1 MKTAIMLLG
10 LVFASKISYAQ
21 ESLDS
26 LKYDRDTIGGLSN
39 PDIEDLRKIISP
51 AEFHAIGTE
60 GMPIEATKA
69 KDLDYNLP
77 PLGQQPLNMNLFLPP
92 IIQKG
97 DYLPRWNTGY
107 MYGRSQISPDF
118 LYGYVASAMAGV
130 HQNIGDQ
137 LSVDFS
143 TSLNKYSGYFN
154 TAVFGTMI
162 SWRPSSIFSL
172 SAFANYQPG
181 SFMSSMQ
188 IAPSYQWGSYATFQ
202 TDTAIPL
209 GIDIGV
215 KGSHDPM
222 TGNYVAPIIQP
233 FIKLGGAKLGIDFGP
248 KFHN

>member
-1 MKTAIMLLG
+1 MKTSIMLIG

-26 LKYDRDTIGGLSN
+26 LKYKRDTIGGLSN
-39 PDIEDLRKIISP
+39 SDIEDLRKIISP
-51 AEFHAIGTE
+51 VEFQAIGAE

-69 KDLDYNLP
+69 KYLDFYLP
-77 PLGQQPLNMNLFLPP
+77 PMGQPLKTNLFLPP

-188 IAPSYQWGSYATFQ
+188 IAPSYQWGSYATSQ

>member
-1 MKTAIMLLG
+1 MKTAIMLIG
-10 LVFASKISYAQ
+10 LVFSSKISYAQ

-26 LKYDRDTIGGLSN
+26 LKYERDTIGGLSN
-39 PDIEDLRKIISP
+39 SDIEDLRKIISP
-51 AEFHAIGTE
+51 VEFQAIGAE
-60 GMPIEATKA
+60 EIPIEATKA
-69 KDLDYNLP
+69 KDLDHRLP
-77 PLGQQPLNMNLFLPP
+77 PIWQPMITNLFLPP

-107 MYGRSQISPDF
+107 MYGGNQISSSF

-137 LSVDFS
+137 LSVDFN
-143 TSLNKYSGYFN
+143 TSLNKYSVYFN

-162 SWRPSSIFSL
+162 NWRPSNIFNL
-172 SAFANYQPG
+172 SAYANYQPG
-181 SFMSSMQ
+181 SFFSSMQ

-202 TDTAIPL
+202 TNTPIPL

-222 TGNYVAPIIQP
+222 TGNYVAPIIKP
-233 FIKLGGAKLGIDFGP
+233 FIKLGGAKLGIDFGS
-248 KFHN
+248 KFHD